1 VGAVTRLTRSE
12 SQARTRE
19 RLVETARTMF
29 LRDGYAATSLEKV
42 AEEAGFSK
50 GAVYSNFDGKDA
62 LCLAVLDTIHQEV
75 ATAVVGALD
84 GAATVEE
91 ALEVFDLWA
100 EARLGDPDWSAL
112 EAEFAA
118 RSRRDPQLRTALGER
133 NRRIRDVIAGALRR
147 SCQEQGIDLA
157 MSFEDAASALLSLG
171 IGLGLQ
177 RSLAADLPVHVLS
190 DVVRVITGLPLPD
203 RSPWPERPRRQDE
216 GPAYP
221 GRRP

>member
-1 VGAVTRLTRSE
+1 VYRDVAWVTRRLTYSGAVTRLTRSE

-62 LCLAVLDTIHQEV
+62 LCLAVLDTIHEEV
-75 ATAVVGALD
+75 AAAVVGSLD

-91 ALEVFDLWA
+91 ALRSFDLWA

-118 RSRRDPQLRTALGER
+118 RSRRDPRLRAALGER
-133 NRRIRDVIAGALRR
+133 NRRIRDVIAAALRR
-147 SCQEQGIDLA
+147 TCDEQGLELP
-157 MSFEDAASALLSLG
+157 MSFDDAAGALLSLG

-177 RSLAADLPVHVLS
+177 RSLTAELPVHVLS
-190 DVVRVITGLPLPD
+190 DVVRVIAGLPLPV
-203 RSPWPERPRRQDE
+203 RN
-216 GPAYP
+216 A
-221 GRRP
+221 